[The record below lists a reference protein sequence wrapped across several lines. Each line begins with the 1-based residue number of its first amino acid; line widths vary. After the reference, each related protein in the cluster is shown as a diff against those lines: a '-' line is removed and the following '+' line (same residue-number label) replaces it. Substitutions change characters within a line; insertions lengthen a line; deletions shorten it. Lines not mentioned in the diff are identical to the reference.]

1 MCSCTRLRD
10 GEANCMRAINCFPER
25 AQYCAGGGKAST
37 FFTEHASGRGSK
49 HPLNDMQGSHR
60 KFHTPLPRSKGG
72 TDKRVRSEKEAEVR
86 TKKNCSMPAT
96 SKPTGNEKAAR
107 QLRRPFLQGRIVPTE
122 ANSVKTL
129 WRNLMSVKR
138 GVSINFW
145 EINMFVFSSLQKRS
159 TWLGI
164 VQFPGKT
171 PSRDV

>member
-1 MCSCTRLRD
+1 VLLHPITRGG
-10 GEANCMRAINCFPER
+10 GELHACHQLLSGTRAILRRRRQGFHI
-25 AQYCAGGGKAST
+25 
-37 FFTEHASGRGSK
+37 FTEHASGRGSK

-171 PSRDV
+171 PSGDV

>member
-1 MCSCTRLRD
+1 MPSTAFRNACNIAQPAATGFHIFHRTSLSSRLKISIEQYARIASRVSIHSC
-10 GEANCMRAINCFPER
+10 PPK
-25 AQYCAGGGKAST
+25 Q
-37 FFTEHASGRGSK
+37 SGHREK
-49 HPLNDMQGSHR
+49 HPLSE
-60 KFHTPLPRSKGG
+60 GG
-72 TDKRVRSEKEAEVR
+72 AKSAQ
-86 TKKNCSMPAT
+86 KKNCSTPAT
-96 SKPTGNEKAAR
+96 SKPTANEKAAR

-164 VQFPGKT
+164 VQFPQKIPFG
-171 PSRDV
+171 DV

>member
-1 MCSCTRLRD
+1 VLLHPITRRG
-10 GEANCMRAINCFPER
+10 GELHACDQLLSGTRAILRRRRQGFHI
-25 AQYCAGGGKAST
+25 
-37 FFTEHASGRGSK
+37 FTEHASGRGSK

-60 KFHTPLPRSKGG
+60 NSIHPCPEAKGAPTKG
-72 TDKRVRSEKEAEVR
+72 SAQRKRAEVR

-171 PSRDV
+171 PSGDV